1 MKAQLVLCDWA
12 EVVGGKLYLQGGGW
26 ATIAAAAATQTAVAV
41 LIDIPYTQTN
51 RQHDGVMA
59 LYNQDNQPYPPQQ
72 PFRIEFQLEAGRP
85 PGMLVGQNQT
95 ACVAFKLNN
104 VPFTRGAYRYEL
116 LIDDKVVAEARFVAR

>member
-1 MKAQLVLCDWA
+1 MATEDDLRSVQAMKAQLVLCDWA

-85 PGMLVGQNQT
+85 PGMLVWAKPDG
-95 ACVAFKLNN
+95 L
-104 VPFTRGAYRYEL
+104 RGIQVE
-116 LIDDKVVAEARFVAR
+116 